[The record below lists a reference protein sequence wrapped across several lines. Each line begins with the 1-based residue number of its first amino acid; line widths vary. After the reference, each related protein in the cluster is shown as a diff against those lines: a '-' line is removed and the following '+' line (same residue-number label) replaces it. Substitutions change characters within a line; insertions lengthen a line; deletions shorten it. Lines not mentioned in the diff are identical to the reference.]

1 MHAVHLVLAYFVA
14 ILTLCITHLRLHPKL
29 LSTSIYSVA
38 WFDDD
43 VATNKRSSAPQLPPL
58 DTTAPTRLSVLIR
71 RHSTASLSRDVENQ
85 SQRSGNLNLDKPLP
99 VPSPTL
105 SQRAWWGRVGAGR
118 PGKDHPFR
126 FRRAKPHEFRWWV
139 KEEHDEQEAG
149 EDKSNGDPPEYPG
162 SRPQST
168 GESRFLPYPST
179 SLNED
184 EPIPVD
190 NRSKWLRAGE
200 VFGA

>member
-1 MHAVHLVLAYFVA
+1 VHLVLAYFVTL
-14 ILTLCITHLRLHPKL
+14 LTLCIAHLRLHPAL
-29 LSTSIYSVA
+29 LTTSIYSVV

-43 VATNKRSSAPQLPPL
+43 VAAEKRSSAPQLPPL
-58 DTTAPTRLSVLIR
+58 DTSAPPTRLSALTR
-71 RHSTASLSRDVENQ
+71 RHSATSLSRDVENQ
-85 SQRSGNLNLDKPLP
+85 PQRSGNLNLDKPLP

-105 SQRAWWGRVGAGR
+105 SQRAWWGRVRAGR
-118 PGKDHPFR
+118 PGKDHPFK

-139 KEEHDEQEAG
+139 KGENNEQEEVG
-149 EDKSNGDPPEYPG
+149 EEDKSNDPPEYPG

-168 GESRFLPYPST
+168 GESRFLPYPSM

-200 VFGA
+200 AFGA